1 MIELI
6 GNHFNLQHAGYG
18 WATLAILLS
27 ESALFYWV
35 LNKSP
40 ASRWFAASEDI
51 VPPFLA
57 LPAILFALFVS
68 ALAADIWQKHYE
80 AKDSLLKETAAVRS
94 LLILSTE
101 LDSKGGDLENQT
113 FKYVNAV
120 TDREWSAMLSGDRTH
135 KYSALPE
142 LAALDSI
149 VFRIAKEPKLPSYIA
164 SRLNSTMEAIR
175 LARLQRIALAHD
187 PISVT
192 KWASAIV
199 LGSLT
204 LMTIAVVHIRRPRAM
219 MISLVLTILCILATI
234 DVLSKNRS
242 PYIGSAA
249 VSNEM
254 LIDALKII
262 KPQF

>member
-6 GNHFNLQHAGYG
+6 GQYFNLQQAGYG
-18 WATLAILLS
+18 LATLTILVGVS
-27 ESALFYWV
+27 VMSYWI

-40 ASRWFAASEDI
+40 ASGWFTSSEDV

-80 AKDSLLKETAAVRS
+80 AKDSLLKETAAVRG
-94 LLILSTE
+94 LLLLSA
-101 LDSKGGDLENQT
+101 DLEPKGNDLAGVISR
-113 FKYVNAV
+113 YVKAV
-120 TDREWSAMLSGDRTH
+120 TDREWSAMVSGDHAH

-142 LAALDSI
+142 LIELDSM
-149 VFRIAKEPKLPSYIA
+149 VVRIGRDPKLPSYVA
-164 SRLNSTMEAIR
+164 ARLNTTMEAIR
-175 LARLQRIALAHD
+175 IARLHRIALAHD

-192 KWASAIV
+192 KWASAVV

-204 LMTIAVVHIRRPRAM
+204 LITIAVVHIRRPRAM
-219 MISLVLTILCILATI
+219 MVSLVLTILCILASI

-242 PYIGSAA
+242 PYVGSAA
-249 VSNEM
+249 ISNEM
-254 LIDALKII
+254 LVDALTII
-262 KPQF
+262 KPHF